1 MTKTIIICA
10 AILVWMCSAAPLQAA
25 VAQDISREMKDYLT
39 TAYGNA
45 RLVKDPQILLYTDKK
60 DEKSRVSLM
69 FCVGENEIIPL
80 KMQTERSGIKSIS
93 YFIEEPG
100 ITRLARF
107 DILDKTIHNVE
118 GRYRIRTGTPVVVV
132 VETENGVFYNHKY
145 MRIAI
150 CCYGG

>member
-1 MTKTIIICA
+1 MTKTKIICA

-25 VAQDISREMKDYLT
+25 VAQDISREMKDYLA

-45 RLVKDPQILLYTDKK
+45 RLVKDPQILLYTEKKDKK
-60 DEKSRVSLM
+60 SRELQL
-69 FCVGENEIIPL
+69 FCVGYSEIIPL

-93 YFIEEPG
+93 YFIEEPE
-100 ITRLARF
+100 ITRIARY
-107 DILDKTIHNVE
+107 DILDKRIHNVE
-118 GRYRIRTGTPVVVV
+118 GRYRIRTGTQVVVV
-132 VETENGVFYNHKY
+132 VETESGVFYNHKY